1 MRATRASS
9 TPRPPISTHP
19 FISTSWGVK
28 QLKGEHLY
36 NFRHKAVW
44 GAGSAYPVAE
54 LNEEEWGIPK
64 IENKRTSIP
73 IAFDLFPT
81 YPSVNEFG
89 LAISYLTAK
98 RSIGTLAQQYINR
111 NHIMKGEYITEDFKA
126 DHDTILGTIIAARL
140 VNEPE
145 EPALFIPEPA
155 ICRVLGVIWPLAEH
169 GEAMIAKMRE
179 AVAKGRKSEVG
190 ASYELFFNDK
200 GFVWGGQLYQENY
213 IETERD
219 GEILNELYNCLG
231 YKDGMTYVASSY
243 EGEKPVLLAGGAD
256 GFVLFHGAGLAEGDN
271 VPAYSEMKGQF
282 NLLATRKIP
291 AFIAHAGLIRYVEQ
305 TNQEASV
312 EKDEI
317 QKLFADFKEAIAGLV
332 KPAAGEPPKPIDEKL
347 LADTFE
353 KVLGARNEE
362 SDAKFSAAVAAK
374 VEEEKPKIE
383 KEIRD
388 GLEAEAKAF
397 TEMLTLCGENE
408 VEVKDAVA
416 ENERAIAAKTLTEFA
431 KEPDG
436 AMTKLKAEIFGLPN
450 DKNPERSKAAGLPT
464 GGSGGATSPF
474 QTPEEIEQGVDK

>member
-1 MRATRASS
+1 M
-9 TPRPPISTHP
+9 
-19 FISTSWGVK
+19 
-28 QLKGEHLY
+28 
-36 NFRHKAVW
+36 W

-81 YPSVNEFG
+81 YPSVNEYG

-140 VNEPE
+140 VNEPD
-145 EPALFIPEPA
+145 EPSLLISEPA

-169 GEAMIAKMRE
+169 GEKMITKMRE
-179 AVAKGRKSEVG
+179 AVAKGRKNEVG

-200 GFVWGGQLYQENY
+200 GFVWGGKLYQENY
-213 IETERD
+213 IETERE

-256 GFVLFHGAGLAEGDN
+256 GFVLFHGAGLAEGDQE
-271 VPAYSEMKGQF
+271 PAYNDMKGQF
-282 NLLATRKIP
+282 NLLAARKIP
-291 AFIAHAGLIRYVEQ
+291 AFIAHAGLIRYAEQ
-305 TNQEASV
+305 TNQEARV
-312 EKDEI
+312 EKEEM
-317 QKLFADFKEAIAGLV
+317 QALFGDFKDEVVKAIASLAN
-332 KPAAGEPPKPIDEKL
+332 PAEGEKPKPIDEKL
-347 LADTFE
+347 LNETFE
-353 KVLGARNEE
+353 KVVAARKEE
-362 SDAKFSAAVAAK
+362 FDAKFDAAVAAK
-374 VEEEKPKIE
+374 VEEEKPKVE

-388 GLEAEAKAF
+388 KLELEAKAF
-397 TEMLTLCGENE
+397 QGMLTLCGEHE
-408 VEVKDAVA
+408 VEVKDEVA
-416 ENERAIAAKTLTEFA
+416 EKERAIATKTLEEFA
-431 KEPDG
+431 KEPEG

-450 DKNPERSKAAGLPT
+450 DKDPERTKAAGLPT
-464 GGSGGATSPF
+464 RSGGGETSPF
-474 QTPEEIEQGVDK
+474 QSPEEIEQGVDN